1 MKSGRSSRRSFRS
14 AIFIGVLA
22 GSVFSGSG
30 AFADISISSQTDL
43 ADIGIIDSKPLSG
56 SYYLENSF
64 EIVAPID
71 GSSYVGGTFTGT
83 FDGNGKTISNLV
95 KPLFDV
101 VDGSSSEVLINDL
114 NLVVTDAVIGSGILA
129 NSATNA
135 RIESV
140 TTTGNVS
147 YGGANIGGLIGTGTN
162 LVVTDVHTR
171 SGVLTNLGWSG
182 YTGGIIGLADGVLDG
197 RNQITDS
204 SSTLTID
211 SNSASVG
218 GLVGNLATSNGLIQD
233 SNYSGVVTGNIYVG
247 GLAGASYGIIERSTS
262 SGSIT
267 ANSGVGGLVGLQTG
281 GEIRNSSSSATVI
294 TASSFAGGLVGQSEA
309 DGATLPTVENSHAS
323 GLVNGGTSGTQ
334 IGGLIGQSVGEVS
347 KSWASGRVIGRDD
360 VGGLIGNLLGNV
372 DKSYASGNVSGIT
385 NVGGLIGRSE
395 SSDPDTF
402 VIQDSYALGDINLAN
417 EDTNWSSA
425 VNAGGL
431 IGATANSRVTN
442 TYAIGDVGA
451 MTAGG
456 GLIGRIFSET
466 LLENSFATGNVY
478 ISSSHAGGLVG
489 NANDAELNY
498 LMATG
503 DIISRGNINLY
514 LGGLVGNSTNSEI
527 SNSTYIGS
535 INFEELTVGNNDNVG
550 GAIGY
555 ATSTNLS
562 NVHSTATINTNGSYV
577 GGLIGY
583 AFGEVTIQDASTIYN
598 LNGYN
603 YVGGLIGYSF
613 SNFSTGLSLE
623 NSFGRGTILG
633 CELCNET
640 ASYIGTVSSSGL
652 TVLIDGTSAGT
663 GKIIQNIDWEESVS
677 ESVPTSVLRGFSSTR
692 ISTNTWAKC
701 VSGNGTLPYL
711 IALFPTD
718 PCAFGSGSG
727 GTRTVRE
734 KIEREPRELKAA
746 QMLEKIEKSLGF
758 KNETPLPKSA
768 PIAFLESTEK
778 IDLAKVKAVEIAP
791 TVNVRVNATAGE
803 ALQISL
809 KSESKEPVELWVKS
823 PDGTWLLAGVITF
836 DKDGKAILPPLQFKN
851 AGEYTLVLNKPS
863 ADSAKGSAPLNQSG
877 SVLVAV
883 S

>member
-1 MKSGRSSRRSFRS
+1 MKIGRSSRRSFRS

-56 SYYLENSF
+56 SYYLANSF

-114 NLVVTDAVIGSGILA
+114 NLVVTDTVIGSGILA
-129 NSATNA
+129 NSGTNA

-140 TTTGNVS
+140 TTAGNVS

-182 YTGGIIGLADGVLDG
+182 YTGGIIGLANGVLEG
-197 RNQITDS
+197 RNRITDS

-233 SNYSGVVTGNIYVG
+233 SFYSGTVTGNIYVG
-247 GLAGASYGIIERSTS
+247 GLVGANYGIIERSNS

-281 GEIRNSSSSATVI
+281 GEIKNSTSSAMVT
-294 TASSFAGGLVGQSEA
+294 TASSFAGGLVGQSQA
-309 DGATLPTVENSHAS
+309 DGAILPTVENSHTS

-334 IGGLIGQSVGEVS
+334 IGGLIGQSVGVVS
-347 KSWASGRVIGRDD
+347 QSWASGRVIGRDD

-372 DKSYASGNVSGIT
+372 DRSYASGDVSGIA

-395 SSDPDTF
+395 GSDPNTF
-402 VIQDSYALGDINLAN
+402 VIQNSYALGDINLAN
-417 EDTNWSSA
+417 DDTNWSSA

-442 TYAIGDVGA
+442 TYATGDVGA

-489 NANDAELNY
+489 DVNDAELNN

-503 DIISRGNINLY
+503 DVVSRGNTNLY
-514 LGGLVGNSTNSEI
+514 LGGLVGNSVNSEI
-527 SNSTYIGS
+527 SNSKYIGS
-535 INFEELTVGNNDNVG
+535 INFEELSVGNNDNVG

-555 ATSTNLS
+555 ATSTNLN
-562 NVHSTATINTNGSYV
+562 NVHSTATVNTNGSYV

-583 AFGEVTIQDASTIYN
+583 AFGEVTIQNSSTIYN

-603 YVGGLIGYSF
+603 YVGGLVGYSF
-613 SNFSTGLSLE
+613 SIFSNGLSLQ

-640 ASYIGTVSSSGL
+640 ASYIGTVSPSGL
-652 TVLIDGTSAGT
+652 PVFINGASAGV
-663 GKIIQNIDWEESVS
+663 GKIIQDIDWEESVS
-677 ESVPTSVLRGFSSTR
+677 ESVPASVLQGFSTTR

-701 VSGNGTLPYL
+701 AAANGTLPYL
-711 IALFPTD
+711 IALFPSD
-718 PCAFGSGSG
+718 PCAVGSGSG
-727 GTRTVRE
+727 GTRTGRE
-734 KIEREPRELKAA
+734 KIERDTRELKESRTP
-746 QMLEKIEKSLGF
+746 EKIEKTLGF
-758 KNETPLPKSA
+758 ENESSLPKNAAISF
-768 PIAFLESTEK
+768 IDITEK
-778 IDLAKVKAVEIAP
+778 IDLAKIKAVEIVP
-791 TVNVRVNATAGE
+791 TSNVKMNAKAGE

-823 PDGTWLLAGVITF
+823 PDGSWLLAGVITF
-836 DKDGKAILPPLQFKN
+836 DKDGKAILPPLQFKSV
-851 AGEYTLVLNKPS
+851 GDYSLVLSKPS
-863 ADSAKGSAPLNQSG
+863 ADSAKGSAPLNQTG
-877 SVLVAV
+877 SLLVAV